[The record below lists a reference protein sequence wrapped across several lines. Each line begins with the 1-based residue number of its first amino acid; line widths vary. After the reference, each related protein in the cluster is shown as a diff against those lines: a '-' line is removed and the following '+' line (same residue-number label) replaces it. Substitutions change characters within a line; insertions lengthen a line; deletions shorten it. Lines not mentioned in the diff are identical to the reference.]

1 VLSHSARSVFAH
13 LHGTVIKR
21 TNTPALD
28 HCWFLHRR
36 RKGQTRGGVPLVND
50 AEPLLVCSSYFLDM
64 EASLSRRLD
73 ELERSVDT
81 LKRVLVSQDSI
92 MTEEDYA
99 VLLQYRKEKA
109 AGRLADHEA
118 VKRELG
124 L

>member
-1 VLSHSARSVFAH
+1 
-13 LHGTVIKR
+13 
-21 TNTPALD
+21 
-28 HCWFLHRR
+28 
-36 RKGQTRGGVPLVND
+36 
-50 AEPLLVCSSYFLDM
+50 M